1 MGFFKSLKK
10 AFKKVTSGIKK
21 VVKKAVRGVKK
32 VVKKIASSKLLK
44 AIAIAAAI
52 YITGGAA
59 ISAFS
64 GGTAT
69 GWAGAWASGATNIAA
84 GTGLTAT
91 GAAAG
96 TWTAA
101 AQTAAGYLATPFAA
115 AGTAL
120 GTAAAAVTDFTGLT
134 TEAGRTAQTA
144 QQAAITGQTAT
155 TATTSLTE
163 DQILQGLNPAELAQS
178 SALPSA
184 TSVEA
189 QLASSTQ
196 TAFEAGSNMLKV
208 EPGSLNIPTFLPDA
222 ASVVGTPV
230 QQLAQTVPNALGIT
244 PIEAATA
251 ETASW
256 AARNPL
262 TSSFLGGAATVAKM
276 TGSAIL
282 SGYIGSQ
289 FQEDPRVSPS
299 GKDHEG
305 SSRFNPLQIYAAEQG
320 IDYGDMDKY
329 FTFNNIGD
337 TSNMPLFQQQTI
349 GIT

>member
-115 AGTAL
+115 AGTFL
-120 GTAAAAVTDFTGLT
+120 GNTAAAVTDFTGIT
-134 TEAGRTAQTA
+134 TEAGRHGVESIAYDPVNQGFLDMKTTGSYINKSG
-144 QQAAITGQTAT
+144 AIVRGG
-155 TATTSLTE
+155 
-163 DQILQGLNPAELAQS
+163 D
-178 SALPSA
+178 AL
-184 TSVEA
+184 V
-189 QLASSTQ
+189 
-196 TAFEAGSNMLKV
+196 
-208 EPGSLNIPTFLPDA
+208 
-222 ASVVGTPV
+222 TPV
-230 QQLAQTVPNALGIT
+230 VKETF
-244 PIEAATA
+244 ATKH
-251 ETASW
+251 
-256 AARNPL
+256 PL
-262 TSSFLGGAATVAKM
+262 TSSFLAGAAAT

-299 GKDHEG
+299 GKDYEG
-305 SSRFNPLQIYAAEQG
+305 ASRFNPLQIYAAEEG

>member
-1 MGFFKSLKK
+1 M
-10 AFKKVTSGIKK
+10 
-21 VVKKAVRGVKK
+21 
-32 VVKKIASSKLLK
+32 
-44 AIAIAAAI
+44 
-52 YITGGAA
+52 
-59 ISAFS
+59 
-64 GGTAT
+64 
-69 GWAGAWASGATNIAA
+69 
-84 GTGLTAT
+84 
-91 GAAAG
+91 
-96 TWTAA
+96 
-101 AQTAAGYLATPFAA
+101 
-115 AGTAL
+115 
-120 GTAAAAVTDFTGLT
+120 T

-163 DQILQGLNPAELAQS
+163 DQILQGLNPAEL
-178 SALPSA
+178 
-184 TSVEA
+184 
-189 QLASSTQ
+189 
-196 TAFEAGSNMLKV
+196 
-208 EPGSLNIPTFLPDA
+208 
-222 ASVVGTPV
+222 
-230 QQLAQTVPNALGIT
+230 
-244 PIEAATA
+244 A

-299 GKDHEG
+299 GKDYEG
-305 SSRFNPLQIYAAEQG
+305 ASRFNPLQIYAAEEG

>member
-163 DQILQGLNPAELAQS
+163 DQIIQGLNPAEVAQAG
-178 SALPSA
+178 ALPSA

-196 TAFEAGSNMLKV
+196 TAFNAGS
-208 EPGSLNIPTFLPDA
+208 GTTTAGGLNIPTTLPS
-222 ASVVGTPV
+222 ASYATGAPA

-299 GKDHEG
+299 GKDYEG
-305 SSRFNPLQIYAAEQG
+305 ASRFNPLQIYAAEEG

>member
-115 AGTAL
+115 AGTFL
-120 GTAAAAVTDFTGLT
+120 GNTAAAVTDFTGIT
-134 TEAGRTAQTA
+134 TEAGRHGVESIAYDPVNQGFLD
-144 QQAAITGQTAT
+144 IKTGKAVTEQ
-155 TATTSLTE
+155 SLMDT
-163 DQILQGLNPAELAQS
+163 GLNQAYVDSMKTTGSYINKSGAIVRGGD
-178 SALPSA
+178 AL
-184 TSVEA
+184 V
-189 QLASSTQ
+189 
-196 TAFEAGSNMLKV
+196 
-208 EPGSLNIPTFLPDA
+208 
-222 ASVVGTPV
+222 TPV
-230 QQLAQTVPNALGIT
+230 VKETF
-244 PIEAATA
+244 ATKH
-251 ETASW
+251 
-256 AARNPL
+256 PL
-262 TSSFLGGAATVAKM
+262 TSSFLAGAAAT

-299 GKDHEG
+299 GKDYEG
-305 SSRFNPLQIYAAEQG
+305 ASRFNPLQIYAAEEG

>member
-21 VVKKAVRGVKK
+21 VVKKVVRGVKK

-69 GWAGAWASGATNIAA
+69 GWAGAWATGATNIAA
-84 GTGLTAT
+84 GTGLSGVAAT
-91 GAAAG
+91 
-96 TWTAA
+96 TWYGAA

-115 AGTAL
+115 AGTFL
-120 GTAAAAVTDFTGLT
+120 GNTAAAVTDFTGIT
-134 TEAGRTAQTA
+134 TEAGRHGVTPAMETAMADA
-144 QQAAITGQTAT
+144 QIAAGVSNTTGPTTLLSQEQAAASAAKTAGASPETMAYIKQKSAT
-155 TATTSLTE
+155 TAATYGVPAADIATAGFPKAKVAESFASKHPLTTSF
-163 DQILQGLNPAELAQS
+163 LA
-178 SALPSA
+178 
-184 TSVEA
+184 
-189 QLASSTQ
+189 
-196 TAFEAGSNMLKV
+196 
-208 EPGSLNIPTFLPDA
+208 
-222 ASVVGTPV
+222 
-230 QQLAQTVPNALGIT
+230 
-244 PIEAATA
+244 
-251 ETASW
+251 
-256 AARNPL
+256 
-262 TSSFLGGAATVAKM
+262 GAATT
-276 TGSAIL
+276 TGAAIL
-282 SGYIGSQ
+282 NGYIGSQ